1 MATVARSPLS
11 DKQFT
16 LISRALASPR
26 RYAILK
32 QISECAAAMAC
43 SDLQEHHRVS
53 AATVS
58 HHIKEL
64 ERAGLIDVVH
74 EGKFANLTLR
84 RDVWQAYLDRLA
96 AI

>member
-1 MATVARSPLS
+1 MATVARSLLS

-26 RYAILK
+26 RYAMLK
-32 QISECAAAMAC
+32 QISACPTPLAC
-43 SDLQEHHRVS
+43 SALHEHHRVS

-58 HHIKEL
+58 HHVKEL

-74 EGKFANLTLR
+74 EGKFANLAVR
-84 RDVWQAYLDRLA
+84 RDVWRAYLERLA

>member
-1 MATVARSPLS
+1 MATAARSLLT

-26 RYAILK
+26 RYAILR
-32 QISECAAAMAC
+32 QISECQTSMAC
-43 SDLQEHHRVS
+43 SALNEHQRVS
-53 AATVS
+53 AATIS

-64 ERAGLIDVVH
+64 ERAGLIDVVY

-96 AI
+96 QI